1 MIYFSRKLVAIIVV
15 IFAQSSLGT
24 NAALKDFSNVST
36 KSLSQNG
43 YYKLPKTIYLNS
55 SFLNSDYIISGIGV
69 YYNTSESVVIAPI
82 LVSKTT
88 SSIRMCIR
96 YSADSGGGGYS
107 PWPYYWFAVGRWK

>member
-1 MIYFSRKLVAIIVV
+1 MIQWGYVT
-15 IFAQSSLGT
+15 G
-24 NAALKDFSNVST
+24 AAT
-36 KSLSQNG
+36 I
-43 YYKLPKTIYLNS
+43 KTIYLNS

-96 YSADSGGGGYS
+96 
-107 PWPYYWFAVGRWK
+107 

>member
-1 MIYFSRKLVAIIVV
+1 M
-15 IFAQSSLGT
+15 
-24 NAALKDFSNVST
+24 ST

-43 YYKLPKTIYLNS
+43 YYKLPDGLMIQWGYVTGAATIKTIYLNS